1 MDLKNVCLFEKE
13 MKKFYGDHADINA
26 CLDYVKNEI
35 DTQGLGEINQKTLE
49 NIYMYTGKM
58 LNGGD
63 KYTAVSFYLTMNCDM
78 DEEGEIENI
87 DLVIDFAV

>member
-1 MDLKNVCLFEKE
+1 MDFKNVCVFEKE
-13 MKKFYGDHADINA
+13 MKNLYGNHVDINA
-26 CLDYVKNEI
+26 CLDHVKNEI

-49 NIYMYTGKM
+49 NIYMYRGKM
-58 LNGGD
+58 FNGRAT
-63 KYTAVSFYLTMNCDM
+63 YTAISFYLTMNCDL